1 MVTVSVSLRVM
12 EFINRLRRALRA
24 AKVPL
29 YTDLG
34 STVAEAASNVSIA
47 TGISGG
53 APLPKEPRVAGE
65 PRD

>member
-1 MVTVSVSLRVM
+1 M
-12 EFINRLRRALRA
+12 EFLTRLRRALRA
-24 AKVPL
+24 AKAPL

-53 APLPKEPRVAGE
+53 APLPKEPR
-65 PRD
+65 D